1 MNELCEMAHRNRRPN
16 AVDAE
21 WEVRGQ
27 ESAWRASARRGTVL
41 QALGEALPTAESET
55 ARYVLWLAL
64 PVLASAD
71 LATVGGFTNAMA
83 DPDAR
88 LVALFLLLG
97 RAGAAPAWWVD
108 AARAALAAIDG
119 RTARNM
125 AAVLENVR
133 KAVEEPARFE
143 LQEGLFAGARLFNAT
158 RYFDAHEIWED
169 VWRPQRGR
177 ERDFYRGLINL
188 AVAMNKA
195 TEGNANGVLRLVDRA
210 DALFSSYGA
219 SHRGLDLAALRRD
232 LATLRLQADAWR
244 AGTRTGIDPAAIP
257 RLPEH

>member
-1 MNELCEMAHRNRRPN
+1 MAHRNRRPN

-21 WEVRGQ
+21 WDVRAQ
-27 ESAWRASARRGTVL
+27 ESAWRASARPEAVL
-41 QALGEALPTAESET
+41 DALREALPAADLET

-64 PVLASAD
+64 PVLRDAD
-71 LATVGGFTNAMA
+71 LASAAKITEAIT

-88 LVALFLLLG
+88 VVALFLLLG
-97 RAGAAPAWWVD
+97 RAGAAPAWWLD
-108 AARAALAAIDG
+108 AARAGLAAIDG

-125 AAVLENVR
+125 EAILENVK

-143 LQEGLFAGARLFNAT
+143 LQEGLFAGARLFNAA

-195 TEGNANGVLRLVDRA
+195 AEGNANGVLRLVDRA
-210 DALFSSYGA
+210 DGLLSSYGA

-232 LATLRLQADAWR
+232 LAALRLQAEAWR
-244 AGTRTGIDPAAIP
+244 AGTRNGIDPAAIP
-257 RLPEH
+257 RLPEN